1 VPSIASAIAHMHAK
15 RLLGP
20 RHASEAAT
28 LNLLNRVLHGLLIQG
43 SVEATGTLAAD

>member
-1 VPSIASAIAHMHAK
+1 MHAK